1 MNSSDSGSSRSQNG
15 YALTR
20 LWPLLLIGASGPA
33 LGASQVTEV
42 AAFWSQVVAEGNLS
56 TLHADLSRIRLWL
69 EGQGRFNDANPM
81 HNMNWYQGVARTALG
96 FAASDRLTFWVG
108 YTYVPTQN
116 YNGPLIGEQHVWPA
130 VRYVLPTTIG
140 TFTFREMVESRFV
153 RGDAPG
159 IRSRTLARLLHPLAA
174 EPRLGLVVWD
184 EAFFNLNNVENNPLG
199 GLSGFNQNRAF
210 AGLGWTFNANVR
222 AELGYMNLFL
232 NQSSPAS
239 PVSRYTSMNT
249 VLGSIF
255 IGW

>member
-1 MNSSDSGSSRSQNG
+1 MKSPCSGASAISVRH
-15 YALTR
+15 A
-20 LWPLLLIGASGPA
+20 PALLLSMLLISASGPMFA
-33 LGASQVTEV
+33 AADITEV
-42 AAFWSQVVAEGNLS
+42 AAFWSQGVAEGNLS
-56 TLHADLSRIRLWL
+56 ALHADLSQVRLWL
-69 EGQGRFNDANPM
+69 EGQGRFNDVNPM
-81 HNMNWYQGVARTALG
+81 NNMNWYQGVARAALG
-96 FAASDRLTFWVG
+96 YAASDRLTFWVG
-108 YTYVPTQN
+108 YTFVPTQN
-116 YNGPLIGEQHVWPA
+116 YDGPYIGEQHVWPA

-159 IRSRTLARLLHPLAA
+159 IRSRTLARLLHPIAS

-210 AGLGWTFNANVR
+210 AGLSWTFNANVR
-222 AELGYMNLFL
+222 AELGYMNLLL
-232 NQSSPAS
+232 NQSSPLS
-239 PVSRYTSMNT
+239 PVARYTSMNT